1 MKHGIVTGE
10 PGDQKWSRRVREGG
24 LGKGPQGTSP
34 RPYLSRPKRRESPGR
49 QAPLPECV
57 PRLRR
62 THPAAQRQERPLR
75 VLQGVPPRSNR
86 NPMDNRA
93 SARRDARLATPLRP
107 PALLIRLVA
116 HPRSPPRRASARTP
130 RRRRLATRQRRR
142 RRVRDLESRARG
154 RPHRHTSP
162 DRRSHTATITCSTSA
177 ARHHVQ
183 LRAHK
188 ARVIASRDT
197 LISSARVGSARPH
210 RQRRGPPSAGPGR
223 FAAQGQDLG
232 RPPFTVKGRP
242 ARPVVTSRS
251 LPVRRRFPF
260 EDLSGRSHSVSDTD
274 RSCDIRLPLPRAKYG
289 GLRARRF
296 SPAHPLDSDAAAIQD
311 ASIRTRATFSAVA
324 EDRLNAERAG
334 VVVAARRQ
342 EWLQRRATIGVAQL
356 QAG

>member
-1 MKHGIVTGE
+1 MQSAETVIGVLRERANHDHDIVTGE
-10 PGDQKWSRRVREGG
+10 PGDRKRSRRVREGG
-24 LGKGPQGTSP
+24 VGKGPARAP
-34 RPYLSRPKRRESPGR
+34 RR
-49 QAPLPECV
+49 
-57 PRLRR
+57 RR
-62 THPAAQRQERPLR
+62 TSAAAIPA
-75 VLQGVPPRSNR
+75 RSHR
-86 NPMDNRA
+86 NGPGA